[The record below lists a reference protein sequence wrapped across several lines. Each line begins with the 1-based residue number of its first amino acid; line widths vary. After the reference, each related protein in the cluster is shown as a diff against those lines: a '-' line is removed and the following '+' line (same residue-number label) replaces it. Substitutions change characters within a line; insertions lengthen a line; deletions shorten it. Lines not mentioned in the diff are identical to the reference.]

1 MLGAGAVSGEGITTE
16 ALLDEAEQVDEQAAE
31 MFERAE
37 AMRGNERQCLQREA
51 SALRKVARS
60 VRNEAN
66 AIREMD
72 QNALFVR
79 AAAKQLTT
87 AQFRKIWDRVEAGD
101 A

>member
-1 MLGAGAVSGEGITTE
+1 MSGDGITAE

-31 MFERAE
+31 MFARAE
-37 AMRGNERQCLQREA
+37 GMRGDRRQLLQREA
-51 SALRKVARS
+51 SELRKVARS

-66 AIREMD
+66 AIRETD
-72 QNALFVR
+72 RNALFVR

-87 AQFRKIWDRVEAGD
+87 SQFRKIWDRVDAGD